1 MLHSYNNWG
10 PPFLPIQNNIHVLEL
25 YEVVSWSS
33 DCSLDSVSPALQ
45 LATSSSSLGLAFKV
59 ISVINLLFTIS
70 VLSLQRFGH
79 FVGASDLNAG
89 NFSVLMEFC
98 TPSSVLAQDYV
109 RLVYRTK
116 CLLHTLDDF
125 LGS

>member
-1 MLHSYNNWG
+1 M
-10 PPFLPIQNNIHVLEL
+10 
-25 YEVVSWSS
+25 
-33 DCSLDSVSPALQ
+33 SPALQ
-45 LATSSSSLGLAFKV
+45 LATSSSSLGLAFRV
-59 ISVINLLFTIS
+59 ISVIDLLFTIS

-79 FVGASDLNAG
+79 FVGASDFIAG
-89 NFSVLMEFC
+89 NFSVLMEFS

-109 RLVYRTK
+109 WLVYQTK